1 MLTLNFLTGNSS
13 ELVLLRPCLTDGIS
27 THFQLEILNLKSKAF
42 RFLPR
47 TFRGAFSRLRI
58 AVPKGIAN
66 VVKLFASLISGHS
79 GRVRYSLKASTSGK
93 ELVSLGM
100 RFFSK
105 LAATYST

>member
-1 MLTLNFLTGNSS
+1 M
-13 ELVLLRPCLTDGIS
+13 
-27 THFQLEILNLKSKAF
+27 HFHLEILSLNSKELS
-42 RFLPR
+42 FLPR
-47 TFRGAFSRLRI
+47 TFRGAFSRFRI

-93 ELVSLGM
+93 ELVNLGI

-105 LAATYST
+105 LAATYSRS